1 MAAASLSRTTTTA
14 VPHFF
19 SPLSESQ
26 HGRKAN
32 TSIFGEPVSG
42 METSTSRT
50 ASSSRPRLFVPSN
63 ESRPGPQPF
72 SFSKN
77 QPSFSTSAFG
87 SPFAVSF
94 AFMVIGYVISQAFVR
109 CC

>member
-19 SPLSESQ
+19 SPVSESQ

-42 METSTSRT
+42 TETSTSRT

-77 QPSFSTSAFG
+77 RPSFSTSAFG

-94 AFMVIGYVISQAFVR
+94 AVRVIGYVISQAFVG